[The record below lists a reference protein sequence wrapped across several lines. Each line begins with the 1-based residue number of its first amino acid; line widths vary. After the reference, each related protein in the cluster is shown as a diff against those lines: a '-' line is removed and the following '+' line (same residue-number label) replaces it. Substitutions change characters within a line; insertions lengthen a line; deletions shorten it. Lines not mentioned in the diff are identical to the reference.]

1 MLPKRIFGTQT
12 QVSPRLWILESTFRN
27 MCFFSWTFF
36 LSQFLSKCSGLTISF
51 MQGKY
56 RNIHANNFSA
66 SARPWS
72 ARWPADLN
80 EGNGAEVLTMSGLF
94 YVGFLHLQS
103 LLCKSLHIISSRIT
117 TNQGCMY
124 VYMYVYIYILKES
137 SGHTSYSHGS
147 IWPDWLHISSLLG
160 LALQTWSLIEH
171 LDLCTPLSWFL
182 ALGKKSCTWAS
193 WKHWA
198 ISRMVVISIAWRHFG
213 VYQQESGVSLLF
225 CLHCLEI

>member
-124 VYMYVYIYILKES
+124 VYMYVYIYIYIEGIIRTHIIFPWFYMTRLASHIFITGTCSPNMVLDRTLRFMHPTIMIPSVGQEILHLGQLK
-137 SGHTSYSHGS
+137 T
-147 IWPDWLHISSLLG
+147 
-160 LALQTWSLIEH
+160 
-171 LDLCTPLSWFL
+171 LSN
-182 ALGKKSCTWAS
+182 
-193 WKHWA
+193 
-198 ISRMVVISIAWRHFG
+198 
-213 VYQQESGVSLLF
+213 Q
-225 CLHCLEI
+225 